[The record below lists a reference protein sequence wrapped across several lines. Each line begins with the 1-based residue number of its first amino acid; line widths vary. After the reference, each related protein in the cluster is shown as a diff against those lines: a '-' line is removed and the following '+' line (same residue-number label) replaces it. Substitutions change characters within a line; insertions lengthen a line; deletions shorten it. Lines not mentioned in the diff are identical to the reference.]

1 MIRFLIPALLFSL
14 TLISTSGAQTP
25 ESYIVLERHSRKVL
39 LASGSEYKRPIASLS
54 HMVTAKVALDWT
66 KASATSTTTMLVVPQ
81 HGFYSGID
89 NPLGLQAG
97 DQLSM
102 RDALY
107 AVILGEDSVSAMT
120 LATHVGSKLLN
131 RRQLAGDPQSMFVN
145 EMNNLAS
152 SLAMHN
158 TRFYLPSGGDTS
170 GRSNVSTA
178 SDVAR
183 LSLALSTDTAYGFY
197 AKQKQRSLKVLKR
210 DEREVRLEVLNSNKL
225 LRRKMKVVGL
235 KAGSSAMAGQC
246 ASLLVD
252 KYSYVKKLP
261 TGEEQVTPVQMILV
275 VLGSSDVEAFA
286 KNLIPQGWSQYE
298 TWRNGGYLAS
308 SDRREFLKI
317 ALGQ

>member
-1 MIRFLIPALLFSL
+1 
-14 TLISTSGAQTP
+14 
-25 ESYIVLERHSRKVL
+25 VLERHSRKVL

-54 HMVTAKVALDWT
+54 HMVTAKVVLDWA
-66 KASATSTTTMLVVPQ
+66 KASTTSTTTMLVVPQ
-81 HGFYSGID
+81 HGFYSAVD

-107 AVILGEDSVSAMT
+107 ATILGEDSVSAMT
-120 LATHVGSKLLN
+120 LATHVGSKLLS
-131 RRQLAGDPQSMFVN
+131 RRQVSGDPQPVFVN
-145 EMNNLAS
+145 EMNNLAR
-152 SLAMHN
+152 SLVMHN

-170 GRSNVSTA
+170 KRGNVSTV

-183 LSLALSTDTAYGFY
+183 LSLLLSTDTAYGFY
-197 AKQKQRSLKVLKR
+197 AKQKQRNLKVLKR
-210 DEREVRLEVLNSNKL
+210 DGREVRLVVLNSNKL
-225 LRRKMKVVGL
+225 LRSNIKVVGL
-235 KAGSSAMAGQC
+235 KAGSSATAGQC

-286 KNLIPQGWSQYE
+286 KSVIPQGWSQYE
-298 TWRNGGYLAS
+298 IWRNGGYLAS
-308 SDRREFLKI
+308 PDRREFLKV
-317 ALGQ
+317 AKGQ